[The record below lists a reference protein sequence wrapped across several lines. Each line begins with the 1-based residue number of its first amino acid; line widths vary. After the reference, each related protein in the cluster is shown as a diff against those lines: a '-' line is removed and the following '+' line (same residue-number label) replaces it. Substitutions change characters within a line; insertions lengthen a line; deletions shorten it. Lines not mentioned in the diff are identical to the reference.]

1 MVYMKEIKCPHCNN
15 TDKSM
20 VELIKIF
27 PKFLE
32 VYEAMYEYLC
42 NSCSKTWLS
51 ETKIEGVN

>member
-1 MVYMKEIKCPHCNN
+1 M
-15 TDKSM
+15 SM

-27 PKFLE
+27 PSYYPQKE
-32 VYEAMYEYLC
+32 YKTMYEYLC

>member
-1 MVYMKEIKCPHCNN
+1 MKEIKCPHCNN